1 MSNDATASTASA
13 TTMESLLL
21 LDVSDDKYAIETEG
35 GKPGLIP
42 GTNEAK
48 NIWNRFIQEYDIF
61 SRFWAPRYTV
71 AKKCMRYR
79 RRNIFEKSQRDEYML
94 FDKIPV
100 EPQEMKQVIDVISG
114 QISQTVRGG
123 AIEFED
129 TNPPPNVARP
139 DVVNVVI
146 KALESRLKLERKK
159 KSALREA
166 LYGGIPNWIWFD
178 RERTAEG
185 APGNLRATLLPWDS
199 TLCSFMFLEED
210 GSDIDHLKM
219 IGHRTKQEMFE
230 AFPDRK
236 KTFEEHLNM
245 LNTTPDYLNSI
256 LGFDQSINS
265 EDRSNILYDRIT
277 TGRYDAIQGFLYV
290 ISSVFV
296 INKKQEIH
304 INSKSGDVV
313 VLPPEWA
320 KVRRDAWLKMY
331 PDYDLTRKQDYK
343 VLWQTVIDNA
353 GFVWDNSEH
362 WYQDHGDLPGRC
374 YLPAL
379 EDKIP
384 TGIGEDMLPYVLSIA
399 TSATEG
405 LSQVRTG
412 TGDVTHIVEGSVLNK
427 DDIGKELSAEHGVIL
442 HKQSVAEKFGQDV
455 NRLFK
460 REIRTPNDSYLKFE
474 DRMRN
479 QLREIRSVNPAMDL
493 RTDPKKNA
501 KQRMNDLSS
510 IMSINSQF
518 IENYTDF
525 NLSLMQLMCRML
537 PYCMNEY
544 QIIAIN
550 DEFGKTIGPVEVNKP
565 QFSQGPGGAPPMPG
579 QAPAGGPM
587 PGAAPEGGEPEGQG
601 GMTPA
606 MVVVNDLTSARYRV
620 IPTPADDSPTNR
632 EREMQEFKDMI
643 AAVGNTLLQID
654 PDIIAAIW
662 KDWPNR
668 YCREAAEGLSQLAQK
683 KQAAGQQKQQQ
694 EHELELA
701 KTQGAQQT
709 EIEKVKRPKW
719 AIHIRPQDIQD
730 APEGFKMMMETLGQI
745 NASAPQGSPQ
755 AAQGPEQ
762 PAAGPQPG
770 APAPQQQ
777 PKPPQAG

>member
-1 MSNDATASTASA
+1 MDETASTAN
-13 TTMESLLL
+13 TTNAESLLL
-21 LDVSDDKYAIETEG
+21 LDVSDDKYAIETKG
-35 GKPGLIP
+35 GKPGLLP
-42 GTNEAK
+42 GTTEAK

-61 SRFWAPRYTV
+61 SRFWAPRYSV

-79 RRNIFEKSQRDEYML
+79 RRNIFEKTQRDEYLL

-129 TNPPPNVARP
+129 TNPPPNVAP
-139 DVVNVVI
+139 PNVINVVI
-146 KALESRLKLERKK
+146 KALESRLKIERKK

-166 LYGGIPNWIWFD
+166 LYGGIPNWIWCD

-219 IGHRTKQEMFE
+219 VGHRTKQEMFE

-236 KTFEEHLNM
+236 KTFEEHLNL
-245 LNTTPDYLNSI
+245 LNTSPDYLNSV

-265 EDRSNILYDRIT
+265 EDRSNMLYDRIT

-290 ISSVFV
+290 ISSTFV
-296 INKKQEIH
+296 ITKKQEIH

-313 VLPPEWA
+313 VLPPEWSQ
-320 KVRRDAWLKMY
+320 VRREAWGKMY
-331 PDYDLTRKQDYK
+331 PDYDVTRMQDYK

-362 WYQDHGDLPGRC
+362 WYQNHGDLPGRC

-384 TGIGEDMLPYVLSIA
+384 TGIGEDLLPYVLAIA
-399 TSATEG
+399 TAETEG
-405 LSQVRTG
+405 LAQVRTG

-442 HKQSVAEKFGQDV
+442 HKQTVAEKFGANV
-455 NRLFK
+455 NNLFK
-460 REIRTPNDSYLKFE
+460 RELRQPNDTYLKFA
-474 DRMRN
+474 DRMRG
-479 QLREIRSVNPAMDL
+479 QKREVRSVNPQLELA
-493 RTDPKKNA
+493 TDNRKSA
-501 KQRMNDLSS
+501 KQRANDLSS

-525 NLSLMQLMCRML
+525 NLSLMQLLANMI
-537 PYCMNEY
+537 PFCMNEY
-544 QIIAIN
+544 QVIAIN
-550 DEFGKTIGPVEVNKP
+550 DEFGKEIGPVEVNKP
-565 QFSQGPGGAPPMPG
+565 QFSQGP
-579 QAPAGGPM
+579 
-587 PGAAPEGGEPEGQG
+587 
-601 GMTPA
+601 TPA
-606 MVVVNDLTSARYRV
+606 MVVTNDLTSGRYRV
-620 IPTPADDSPTNR
+620 IPTPLDDSPTNR
-632 EREMQEFKDMI
+632 EKEMQEFKDMI

-668 YCREAAEGLSQLAQK
+668 YCREAAEGLAQLAQK
-683 KQAAGQQKQQQ
+683 KQQAGQARQEQ
-694 EHELELA
+694 EHQLELA
-701 KTQGAQQT
+701 KVQGAQQT
-709 EIEKVKRPKW
+709 EIEKVKRPRW
-719 AIHIRPQDIQD
+719 NIRLSPTDYQE
-730 APEGFKMMMETLGQI
+730 APDGFKMMMETLGQI
-745 NASAPQGSPQ
+745 NATAPQGSPQ
-755 AAQGPEQ
+755 AAQGPENQ
-762 PAAGPQPG
+762 AAGPQPG

-777 PKPPQAG
+777 LQPQMAG